1 MFKKTDIGHSEWTVI
16 ENKSKNHGHPGW
28 DSVSTCEEC
37 RKDTIQAPFGRAF
50 TVPKKIKSIYII
62 GSLRNPEI
70 PKFANELQAQGFEAF
85 ADWYAPGPQADDYW
99 RDYATARGLSYGQ
112 ALKSPAA
119 THVYEF
125 DKSNL
130 DRCDAAV
137 MLMPAG
143 KSAHLELG
151 YTIGKGKPGY
161 ILFDQEPERYDV
173 MVQFATGVF
182 FSKEGLFYELKEVQN
197 NGNS

>member
-1 MFKKTDIGHSEWTVI
+1 ML
-16 ENKSKNHGHPGW
+16 
-28 DSVSTCEEC
+28 
-37 RKDTIQAPFGRAF
+37 
-50 TVPKKIKSIYII
+50 IKSIYII

-85 ADWYAPGPQADDYW
+85 ADWYSPGPQADDFW
-99 RDYATARGLSYGQ
+99 RDYAKARGLSYGQ

-125 DKSNL
+125 DKSHL

-182 FSKEGLFYELKEVQN
+182 FSKEDLFYELNEVQN
-197 NGNS
+197 NGA